1 MGDCEFDPLIVP
13 YHCHEMKTMTAD
25 EIITQLQ
32 LIAHPEGGYYAET
45 YRSEELTINKN
56 GDSRSTCTA
65 IYFLLKDND
74 LSHLHRIQSDEL
86 WFFHQGEP
94 LEIVYIQHGKISS
107 IVLGNNLQNG
117 EVPQAIIPA
126 HVWFGSRLKNGK
138 DYALVSCT
146 VAPGFDF
153 HDFELAERSQLLKD
167 YPHLH
172 EPITAFTR

>member
-1 MGDCEFDPLIVP
+1 MGDCKFDTLIYP
-13 YHCHEMKTMTAD
+13 YHCQEMRTMTAD

-32 LIAHPEGGYYAET
+32 LTAHPEGGYYAET
-45 YRSEELTINKN
+45 YRSSETILNKIGN
-56 GDSRSTCTA
+56 LRNTSTA

-74 LSHLHRIQSDEL
+74 VSHLHRIQSDEL

-94 LEIVYIQHGKISS
+94 LEILYIQDGKVSS
-107 IVLGNNLQNG
+107 IVLGNNLLNG
-117 EVPQAIIPA
+117 EVPQAMIPSN
-126 HVWFGSRLKNGK
+126 VWFGSKLKNNKG
-138 DYALVSCT
+138 YALVSCT

-172 EPITAFTR
+172 GPITAFTR